1 MMMVVARTD
10 GQDWRSDHHT
20 RAKASMSARW
30 PTGGGGKSAAGNE
43 TGMADWRRGGE
54 DNEGGTGGGEVMSN
68 DNAHLGKEGED
79 GRAWGEAAN
88 GNTVSTK
95 QT

>member
-1 MMMVVARTD
+1 
-10 GQDWRSDHHT
+10 
-20 RAKASMSARW
+20 
-30 PTGGGGKSAAGNE
+30 
-43 TGMADWRRGGE
+43 MADWRRGGE